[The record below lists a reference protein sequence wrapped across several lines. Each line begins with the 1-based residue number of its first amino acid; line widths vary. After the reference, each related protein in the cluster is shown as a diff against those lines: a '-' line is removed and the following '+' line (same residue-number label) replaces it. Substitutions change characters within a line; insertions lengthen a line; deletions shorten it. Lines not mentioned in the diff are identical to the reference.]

1 MKKLILVPAFF
12 LLFAYSS
19 STVAAQEVTLT
30 EWKVPYEN
38 SRPRDPYVGPD
49 GNVWF
54 VGQRSDYIGV
64 LNPEDGSFEKY
75 DLEPGAGPH
84 NCIVDEDGFVWYSGN
99 TAAHIGRLD
108 PSTGEIEK
116 IPMPDPGARDP
127 HTLIFD
133 SKGDIWFS
141 VQGGGYIGKL
151 TVATRE
157 VDLVKVPTNGSR
169 PYGIVMDKDDRPWV
183 LEFGTNKIATVDPET
198 MELKEIEL
206 PRKDARPRRLG
217 ITSDQTLWYVD
228 YAGGFLGQYN
238 PSTDEFNEWEMPSAA
253 GARPYGVA
261 VDDEDRIWFVETGP
275 QPNKFVG
282 FDPMTQQF
290 FSINE
295 VESGGRSIRH
305 MYFHPETR
313 EIWFGADSNTIGR
326 AKLNDTGL

>member
-1 MKKLILVPAFF
+1 MFWSDLILRIENGIQTTLDSSIRKYLFSNEVAPPMKKLILVPAFF

-133 SKGDIWFS
+133 SKLALDDWYTFVYTIH
-141 VQGGGYIGKL
+141 YI
-151 TVATRE
+151 V
-157 VDLVKVPTNGSR
+157 
-169 PYGIVMDKDDRPWV
+169 
-183 LEFGTNKIATVDPET
+183 
-198 MELKEIEL
+198 
-206 PRKDARPRRLG
+206 
-217 ITSDQTLWYVD
+217 
-228 YAGGFLGQYN
+228 
-238 PSTDEFNEWEMPSAA
+238 
-253 GARPYGVA
+253 
-261 VDDEDRIWFVETGP
+261 
-275 QPNKFVG
+275 
-282 FDPMTQQF
+282 
-290 FSINE
+290 
-295 VESGGRSIRH
+295 
-305 MYFHPETR
+305 
-313 EIWFGADSNTIGR
+313 
-326 AKLNDTGL
+326 